1 MTGIP
6 LPFCLTLNQS
16 TADDDTE
23 RKTNISF
30 YPFNVCIFSLLFAQ
44 FSKLCSVELK
54 YIFILQ
60 KLDHSVKI
68 GV

>member
-30 YPFNVCIFSLLFAQ
+30 YPFNVCIFPFCLPSSQSFAQ
-44 FSKLCSVELK
+44 LNSNTFLYCKNW
-54 YIFILQ
+54 ITP
-60 KLDHSVKI
+60 
-68 GV
+68 